1 MLPPESRCALSD
13 AAPWQGLAVA
23 SVQWGP
29 WAGAGMAALS
39 TRLAKRL
46 TRLGLR
52 LISPWTGLNAL
63 GACLHTVDTALH
75 SVF

>member
-1 MLPPESRCALSD
+1 MLPPESHCALSD

-39 TRLAKRL
+39 TALAKRL
-46 TRLGLR
+46 ARLGLR
-52 LISPWTGLNAL
+52 LISPWSGLNAL
-63 GACLHTVDTALH
+63 GACLHTV
-75 SVF
+75 